1 MDAENERGEAP
12 LRKTAVIGVG
22 NILMKDDGVGV
33 HAVRAMERREL
44 PGHVVCIDG
53 GTASFEALDAA
64 DDCERIVVLDALKMG
79 GEPGTVYRMTLE
91 EWRAQRSVSLHD
103 VTLFD
108 AISISDALDR
118 RDRPVTV
125 YGVEPETISPGIELT
140 TAVKRGLEKM
150 IKSVDKELWEE
161 RP

>member
-33 HAVRAMERREL
+33 HAVRAMERRKL
-44 PGHVVCIDG
+44 PEGVVCIDG

-64 DDCERIVVLDALKMG
+64 DDCDRIFVLDALQKG
-79 GEPGTVYRMTLE
+79 GEPGTVYRLTLA
-91 EWRAQRSVSLHD
+91 EWRAERSVSLHD

-118 RDRPVTV
+118 RERPVTV
-125 YGVEPETISPGIELT
+125 YGIEPETIGPGIELT
-140 TAVKRGLEKM
+140 PAVMSGLERM
-150 IKSVDKELWEE
+150 IKSVDEELWEE
-161 RP
+161 KP